1 MKNPVDFAK
10 LSAVPPKPEAK
21 ITPAPKVSAPSR
33 PVIEA
38 KQPDVQISVKGPE
51 NVIQRF
57 KEMCNV
63 DPRRP
68 YSYWHMLEI
77 LMDEYENKK

>member
-1 MKNPVDFAK
+1 MKKPLDFAK
-10 LSAVPPKPEAK
+10 LNAMPQKPEAQVS
-21 ITPAPKVSAPSR
+21 PAPSLSAPSR
-33 PVIEA
+33 PVVVA

-57 KEMCNV
+57 KDMCNV

-68 YSYWHMLEI
+68 YAYWHMLEI
-77 LMDEYENKK
+77 LMDEYEKK